1 MSYGYGNPFESRC
14 ALCGK
19 NLGLFGPEWELCDEC
34 SKIKFESKEKKERK
48 MKKINFLHY
57 G

>member
-48 MKKINFLHY
+48 MKKN
-57 G
+57 